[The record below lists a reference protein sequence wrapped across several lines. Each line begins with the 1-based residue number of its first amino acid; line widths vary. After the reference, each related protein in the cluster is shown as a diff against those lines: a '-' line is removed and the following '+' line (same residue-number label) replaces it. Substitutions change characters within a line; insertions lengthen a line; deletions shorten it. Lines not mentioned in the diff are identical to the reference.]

1 MVIALIGVLIIA
13 LVIVI
18 KSADV
23 FVDSIVEIGGALGIS
38 QIILGVTASAIGTSL
53 PEFGSAVVASLTG
66 STDLGVGT
74 VIGSNIWNIAGILGI
89 SAAVAGMIQTNKSGL
104 LRDWLMTLITG
115 LILLFFMLFGD
126 ISWPVAVV
134 MIVAYCFYLWILIKA
149 QKKHSNETS
158 RLDESQ
164 EKQLKENNN
173 LEEDIE
179 KKSEEKVEKNV
190 TKKTY
195 LYVLLGIAGLIV
207 GCRLL
212 VYSADELGSMFGI
225 SDMVMGLFVLAVGTS
240 IPELV
245 VTLSSAMKGLHDLS
259 LGTVLGSNTF
269 NILIGIGI
277 PALLL
282 NVPVDRISLTFDAPV
297 MIFVTL
303 LLMALI
309 KMGKGKLNRWGGI
322 VLMITYMAYA
332 IIRIFDEIVKVAED
346 EGVDLIVLG
355 TGKNI
360 VDKRLL
366 GSVSEKV
373 VHSAP
378 CTILLVRTS

>member
-1 MVIALIGVLIIA
+1 LFDIIVLIIV
-13 LVIVI
+13 LVISLIIVI

-89 SAAVAGMIQTNKSGL
+89 SAAVAGVIQTNKSGL
-104 LRDWLMTLITG
+104 HRDWLMTLITG

-126 ISWPVAVV
+126 ISWPAAAV

-158 RLDESQ
+158 HQDDSQ
-164 EKQLKENNN
+164 EKLTENK
-173 LEEDIE
+173 LEEDL
-179 KKSEEKVEKNV
+179 EEKSDEKVAKNV
-190 TKKTY
+190 SIKTY
-195 LYVLLGIAGLIV
+195 FYVLLGLAGLIV

-212 VYSADELGSMFGI
+212 VYSADELGGMFGI

-245 VTLSSAMKGLHDLS
+245 VTFKLSHERTPRS
-259 LGTVLGSNTF
+259 F
-269 NILIGIGI
+269 IGNC
-277 PALLL
+277 AW
-282 NVPVDRISLTFDAPV
+282 
-297 MIFVTL
+297 
-303 LLMALI
+303 
-309 KMGKGKLNRWGGI
+309 K
-322 VLMITYMAYA
+322 
-332 IIRIFDEIVKVAED
+332 
-346 EGVDLIVLG
+346 
-355 TGKNI
+355 
-360 VDKRLL
+360 
-366 GSVSEKV
+366 
-373 VHSAP
+373 
-378 CTILLVRTS
+378 

>member
-1 MVIALIGVLIIA
+1 MLLMVIALIGVLIIA

-89 SAAVAGMIQTNKSGL
+89 SAAVAGMIQTNKAGL
-104 LRDWLMTLITG
+104 ARDWLMTLITG

-134 MIVAYCFYLWILIKA
+134 MIIAYCFYLWILIKA

-158 RLDESQ
+158 LQDESQ
-164 EKQLKENNN
+164 EKQLKENND
-173 LEEDIE
+173 LEEDLE
-179 KKSEEKVEKNV
+179 KKSEEKVANV
-190 TKKTY
+190 SKKTY

-322 VLMITYMAYA
+322 ILMITYMAYA
-332 IIRIFDEIVKVAED
+332 IIRIF
-346 EGVDLIVLG
+346 
-355 TGKNI
+355 
-360 VDKRLL
+360 
-366 GSVSEKV
+366 
-373 VHSAP
+373 
-378 CTILLVRTS
+378 ILS